1 MIDSSI
7 VDSSIVNS
15 TMTDSAVSTSANDS
29 SAMDYISEEFKTSIA
44 VKDTPDKTDPIHP
57 RAADYKARNSSSSQ
71 EARRQKFLEEQKKNR
86 NAKFDLGR
94 DISTEEKV
102 QEVKR
107 ERYEL
112 MYSEWLIEVP
122 ENLAERWKMIPS
134 PEGRRCLVLTKGSQ
148 GMTRSYS
155 KYGRTMQSW
164 KSRLPTATVL
174 DCIWSDE
181 DQTYYVLDVLV
192 WGAHPLLDCELANA
206 LVVLSSTAEDG
217 EIEVRISTEFR
228 FFWLETKFSETP
240 ELMRT
245 YAGNKFRFVL
255 LPRYTC
261 SPNKLKEIMSTFPM
275 FSHNTPPL
283 DGLLFYH
290 LEAGYTPGPSPL
302 VGWLKAYMLP
312 DVLNVPV
319 ASMYLDGKPQGCTVQ
334 EHISAEEEA
343 MKLRAK
349 KGNKKKKPVKE
360 VALRVSHS
368 SLMSSDRMKP
378 GLGDWAVTINFL

>member
-1 MIDSSI
+1 
-7 VDSSIVNS
+7 
-15 TMTDSAVSTSANDS
+15 
-29 SAMDYISEEFKTSIA
+29 
-44 VKDTPDKTDPIHP
+44 
-57 RAADYKARNSSSSQ
+57 
-71 EARRQKFLEEQKKNR
+71 
-86 NAKFDLGR
+86 
-94 DISTEEKV
+94 
-102 QEVKR
+102 
-107 ERYEL
+107 

-164 KSRLPTATVL
+164 KSGLPTATVL

-192 WGAHPLLDCELANA
+192 WGAHPLLDCE
-206 LVVLSSTAEDG
+206 
-217 EIEVRISTEFR
+217 TEFR
-228 FFWLETKFSETP
+228 FFWLETKFSENP

-261 SPNKLKEIMSTFPM
+261 SPDKLKEIMSTFPM

-290 LEAGYTPGPSPL
+290 LEAGYTSGPSPL

-312 DVLNVPV
+312 DVLKVPV

-349 KGNKKKKPVKE
+349 KGNKKKKAVKME
-360 VALRVSHS
+360 T
-368 SLMSSDRMKP
+368 DEP
-378 GLGDWAVTINFL
+378 ITIDYLNDY